1 MNIGDNVRRA
11 REARNMKQ
19 VELARAL
26 GITQSMLAQIERGT
40 KALTM
45 NLALCVVSV
54 LGCSLDELA
63 GRQIKTKEEQE
74 NA

>member
-1 MNIGDNVRRA
+1 MNIGDNVKRL

-19 VELARAL
+19 VELAQAL

-63 GRQIKTKEEQE
+63 SGQTKTKEEE
-74 NA
+74 L

>member
-1 MNIGDNVRRA
+1 MNIGDNVKRL

-19 VELARAL
+19 VELAQAL

-63 GRQIKTKEEQE
+63 GGQTKTKESKK
-74 NA
+74 

>member
-1 MNIGDNVRRA
+1 MNIGDNVKRL

-19 VELARAL
+19 VELAQAL
-26 GITQSMLAQIERGT
+26 GISQSMLAQIERGT

-63 GRQIKTKEEQE
+63 SGQSKTKEE
-74 NA
+74 

>member
-1 MNIGDNVRRA
+1 MNIGDNVKRL

-19 VELARAL
+19 VELAQAL
-26 GITQSMLAQIERGT
+26 GISQSMLAQIERGT

-45 NLALCVVSV
+45 NLALCVVSA

-63 GRQIKTKEEQE
+63 SGQTKTKEE
-74 NA
+74 